1 MHELL
6 LAVFKNLE
14 QENIQYCLMRDAER
28 LEEFVK
34 GGEVDLLV
42 QSSQLSQLRS
52 LLTRLG
58 FVSLPS
64 WGHAPHHTFI
74 AYSQATDT
82 WLKLDFISDITYGS
96 PIPTLRTSLAGV
108 CLATR
113 RQDGPTFT
121 LTPECELITM
131 LLHCLLDKGQFAP
144 KRAQRLQ
151 ALSRQITDVSTL
163 AAWLK
168 TYWSSTMTWPQL
180 EGLLAA
186 GKWDTLL
193 AARTQVK
200 QTLLNRDRLG
210 ALARYTRD
218 RVLRKANV
226 WINARRP
233 PSLTVALLAPD
244 GGGKSTLVTGL
255 QDSFYFPVQSIY
267 MGLYQKGS
275 RSARRSNLLG
285 FGFVS
290 RLGLQWTRYL
300 TARYHQTRRRLVI
313 FDRYTYDSLLPARQ
327 RLSWLKRGRRWLLAH
342 SCPAPD
348 LVIMLDVP
356 GEMLYA
362 RKGEHSAELLEQQ
375 RQNYLKLK
383 PYLPQMVVVDA
394 TQEADAVRREVI
406 ALIWRGYLGKQAGVQ
421 ASQAVSAAQV
431 HPQATMVA

>member
-28 LEEFVK
+28 LEEFAK

-42 QSSQLSQLRS
+42 KPSQLTQLRS
-52 LLTRLG
+52 LLARLG

-74 AYSQATDT
+74 AYSQASDT
-82 WLKLDFISDITYGS
+82 WLKLDFISDIAYGS
-96 PIPTLRTSLAGV
+96 PIPTLRTDLADV

-113 RQDGPTFT
+113 RQDGLTFI
-121 LTPECELITM
+121 LAPECELITM
-131 LLHCLLDKGQFAP
+131 LLHCVLDKRQFAP

-151 ALSRQITDVSTL
+151 ALSQQITEGAMLS
-163 AAWLK
+163 AWLK

-180 EGLLAA
+180 ANFLAA
-186 GKWDTLL
+186 GNWDALL
-193 AARTQVK
+193 AERKQVK

-210 ALARYTRD
+210 SLARYARD

-233 PSLTVALLAPD
+233 SSLTVALLAPD

-255 QDSFYFPVQSIY
+255 QDSFYFPVQAIY

-275 RSARRSNLLG
+275 RSLLRSNLPGL
-285 FGFVS
+285 GFVS
-290 RLGLQWTRYL
+290 RLGIQWTRYL
-300 TARYHQTRRRLVI
+300 TARYHQARRRLVI
-313 FDRYTYDSLLPARQ
+313 FDRYTYDSLLPSRQ
-327 RLSWLKRGRRWLLAH
+327 PLSPLKRARRWLLAH

-383 PYLPQMVVVDA
+383 PYLPQLVVVNA
-394 TQEADAVRREVI
+394 TQDADTVRRVVI
-406 ALIWRGYLGKQAGVQ
+406 GLIWRGYLAKQAGVQ
-421 ASQAVSAAQV
+421 ASQAIGAAQA
-431 HPQATMVA
+431 HTSATMVS

>member
-28 LEEFVK
+28 LEEFTN
-34 GGEVDLLV
+34 GGEIDLLV
-42 QSSQLSQLRS
+42 QPNQLSLLRR
-52 LLTRLG
+52 LLARLG

-64 WGHAPHHTFI
+64 WGHAPHYAFI
-74 AYSQATDT
+74 AYSQATDS
-82 WLKLDFISDITYGS
+82 WLKLDFTTAIAYGW
-96 PIPTLRTSLAGV
+96 PIPVLHTDLATV

-113 RQDGPTFT
+113 RRCGLTFT
-121 LTPECELITM
+121 LAPECELVTL
-131 LLHCLLDKGQFAP
+131 LLHCVLDKRRFAP
-144 KRAQRLQ
+144 TRAQRLQ
-151 ALSRQITDVSTL
+151 ALRHQMTDEPTL
-163 AAWLK
+163 EAWLV
-168 TYWSSTMTWPQL
+168 TYWSSVMTWLQL
-180 EGLLAA
+180 AALIDTGNWTALLAER
-186 GKWDTLL
+186 K
-193 AARTQVK
+193 RVK
-200 QTLLNRDRLG
+200 QTLFSRDRLG
-210 ALARYTRD
+210 TVGRYARD
-218 RVLRKANV
+218 RVLRKLNV

-255 QDSFYFPVQSIY
+255 QESFYFPVQSIY
-267 MGLYQKGS
+267 MGLYQKGNRSLS
-275 RSARRSNLLG
+275 RLNVPGLG
-285 FGFVS
+285 FVA
-290 RLGLQWTRYL
+290 RLFTQWLRYL
-300 TARYHQTRRRLVI
+300 TARYHQARRRLVI

-342 SCPAPD
+342 ACPAPD

-383 PYLPQMVVVDA
+383 PYFPQMVVVNA

-406 ALIWRGYLGKQAGVQ
+406 TLIWRGYLSRQAGLH
-421 ASQAVSAAQV
+421 AISAAKAQ
-431 HPQATMVA
+431 PQATMVS

>member
-28 LEEFVK
+28 LDEFSK

-42 QSSQLSQLRS
+42 QASQLPQLHTV
-52 LLTRLG
+52 LAGLG

-64 WGHAPHHTFI
+64 WGHAPHHTFV
-74 AYSQATDT
+74 AYSQASDT
-82 WLKLDFISDITYGS
+82 WLKLDFISEVTYGS
-96 PIPTLRTSLAGV
+96 PIPTLRTNLASV

-113 RQDGPTFT
+113 RPDGPTFI

-131 LLHCLLDKGQFAP
+131 LLHCVLDKGKFAP
-144 KRAQRLQ
+144 KRAERLQ
-151 ALSRQITDVSTL
+151 ALSHQVTDGPLLS
-163 AAWLK
+163 AWLK

-180 EGLLAA
+180 ADLLAA
-186 GKWDTLL
+186 GSWDVLL
-193 AARTQVK
+193 AARKQVK
-200 QTLLNRDRLG
+200 QTLQNRDRLG
-210 ALARYTRD
+210 IFVRYARD

-226 WINARRP
+226 WMNARRP
-233 PSLTVALLAPD
+233 SSLTVALLAPD

-255 QDSFYFPVQSIY
+255 QDSFYFPVQAIY

-275 RSARRSNLLG
+275 RTLLHSKLPG
-285 FGFVS
+285 LGFVS
-290 RLGLQWTRYL
+290 RLGIQWTRYL
-300 TARYHQTRRRLVI
+300 TARAHQTRRRLVI
-313 FDRYTYDSLLPARQ
+313 FDRYTYDSLLPSRQ
-327 RLSWLKRGRRWLLAH
+327 RLSPLKRARRWLLAH

-383 PYLPQMVVVDA
+383 PHLPQMVVVNA
-394 TQEADAVRREVI
+394 TQDADAVRREVI
-406 ALIWRGYLGKQAGVQ
+406 ALIWRGYLAKQAGIQ
-421 ASQAVSAAQV
+421 TSQAMSAAQAQ
-431 HPQATMVA
+431 PQVTMVS